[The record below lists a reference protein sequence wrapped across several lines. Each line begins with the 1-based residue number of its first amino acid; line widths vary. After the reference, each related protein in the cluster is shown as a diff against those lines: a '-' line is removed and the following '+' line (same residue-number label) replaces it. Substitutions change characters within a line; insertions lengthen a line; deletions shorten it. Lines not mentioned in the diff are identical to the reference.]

1 MAQPPQEDII
11 NNRKV
16 LREYHILD
24 RFEAG
29 IELRGTE
36 IKSIRAGHA
45 NLNDAY
51 VRVDDGQAI
60 LINADIQPYERA
72 SHDTQHVPKR
82 ERRLLLHKQE
92 IDKLYG
98 LASVKGHA
106 LVALRMY
113 WKNKSCE
120 DRDRRRQ
127 GQGGLRQTGRS
138 EGTRDP
144 PRDRARGGPVQPQAR
159 VKAAVSG

>member
-1 MAQPPQEDII
+1 MPPAEEDVI

-36 IKSIRAGHA
+36 IKSIRGGRA

-51 VRVDDGQAI
+51 VRVDKGEAF
-60 LINADIQPYERA
+60 LLNADIQPYERA
-72 SHDTQHVPKR
+72 SHNTQHVPKR
-82 ERRLLLHKQE
+82 ERRLLLHRQE

-98 LASVKGHA
+98 LASIKGHA
-106 LVALRMY
+106 LVALRLY
-113 WKNKSCE
+113 WKNNRLKVEIGVAKGKVASDKRADLKE
-120 DRDRRRQ
+120 RVTRRETER
-127 GQGGLRQTGRS
+127 
-138 EGTRDP
+138 EV
-144 PRDRARGGPVQPQAR
+144 ARFNRKNG
-159 VKAAVSG
+159 

>member
-1 MAQPPQEDII
+1 MSEDII

-29 IELRGTE
+29 IALRGTE

-45 NLNDAY
+45 NLNDAFA
-51 VRVDDGQAI
+51 RIDNGEAF
-60 LINADIQPYERA
+60 LLNADIQPYERA
-72 SHDTQHVPKR
+72 SYGQHTPKR
-82 ERRLLLHKQE
+82 ERKLLLHKQE

-98 LASVKGHA
+98 LAAVKGHA

-113 WKNKSCE
+113 WKNGKVKIE
-120 DRDRRRQ
+120 IGVGKGKVAHDKRQDLKERATRRETDR
-127 GQGGLRQTGRS
+127 
-138 EGTRDP
+138 EI
-144 PRDRARGGPVQPQAR
+144 ARFNRKHG
-159 VKAAVSG
+159 

>member
-1 MAQPPQEDII
+1 MSEDII

-29 IELRGTE
+29 VELRGTE

-51 VRVDDGQAI
+51 VRIDNGQAF
-60 LINADIQPYERA
+60 LLNGDIQPYERA
-72 SHDTQHVPKR
+72 SHNTQHVPKR

-98 LASVKGHA
+98 LAAVKGHA

-113 WKNKSCE
+113 WKNGKVKIE
-120 DRDRRRQ
+120 IGVGKGKVAHDKRQDLKERATKRETDR
-127 GQGGLRQTGRS
+127 
-138 EGTRDP
+138 EI
-144 PRDRARGGPVQPQAR
+144 ARFNRKHG
-159 VKAAVSG
+159 

>member
-1 MAQPPQEDII
+1 MAQSQEEDII

-24 RFEAG
+24 RLEAG

-72 SHDTQHVPKR
+72 SHDSQHVPKR
-82 ERRLLLHKQE
+82 ERRLLLHRKE

-98 LASVKGHA
+98 LASIKGHA

-113 WKNKSCE
+113 WKNRVVKIEIGVGKGKVASDKRADLKE
-120 DRDRRRQ
+120 RVTRRETER
-127 GQGGLRQTGRS
+127 
-138 EGTRDP
+138 EV
-144 PRDRARGGPVQPQAR
+144 ARFNRKNG
-159 VKAAVSG
+159 